1 MSNVDIYTICQELND
16 LLLGARVDKSFQPTK
31 DTVVMRFHKAG
42 TGRMDLVIQ
51 AGKRIHISQYPL
63 TNPQNPP
70 SFPMLLRKRVKGAN
84 VISVSQHNFD
94 RVVEIKMKKEETY
107 TLIVELFAKGNIIL
121 LNESNEIILPL
132 KRKQWS
138 DRDISSK
145 KEYVFPQEHGINPIE
160 IEFDEFKD
168 IVKASDDEIV
178 RLLAKSGLGSLYAE
192 EIMLNTSI
200 NKKTPC
206 SDLSG
211 EEIRTIFEALEKVFK
226 PLKDKEFT
234 PIIVNNKNMKENF
247 ESENSESEIENK
259 KLDSEIQNKKPD
271 NNLQNQ
277 KPDSD
282 LQNKKQISKFKEK
295 EDVIPLKLK
304 QYEGF
309 EEKKYDSFNEACD
322 EFYSSKVK
330 NEITDIQEAAWNK
343 KVGKFSKRLEKQE
356 ETLHNFER
364 TIEESQKKG
373 ELIFTNYL
381 QIENIIN
388 VINDARAKD
397 YPYKEIAKTLKKAK
411 KDGMAEAQIF
421 ESMDPLGN
429 ITLRIDDTSVSMD
442 SRKSIPDNAEVYYE
456 KSKKAKR
463 KIKGALIAIENTKR
477 QLAEMEEKKE
487 KAMANIMV
495 PQKRVKKNLKWYE
508 KLRWF
513 VSGDGTLVV
522 CGRDAGSNEAVVKK
536 YLEQNDVYLHADIHG
551 APSVVAK
558 ISSDKLNNDLL
569 YELGIFAASFSS
581 AWSRNYGMQDV
592 YWVEPEQVSKTPVS
606 GEFVP
611 KGAFI
616 IRGHRNY
623 IRGCKLE
630 ISIGIVE
637 YDGEKRI
644 MAGPKTAMEK
654 YTSKFVTIKPGYTKK
669 EKIAKEILARINE
682 DNLISLDDVVRVLPS
697 GKCDFV

>member
-1 MSNVDIYTICQELND
+1 MKSMTNVDINIICQELNE
-16 LLLGARVDKSFQPTK
+16 LLAGARVDKSFQPTK

-63 TNPQNPP
+63 ANPQSPP

-84 VISVSQHNFD
+84 VVSIQQHNFD
-94 RVVEIKMKKEETY
+94 RVVEIKMKKDITY

-121 LNESNEIILPL
+121 LNEENEILLPL

-145 KEYVFPQEHGINPIE
+145 KEYVFPIEHGINPMTITE
-160 IEFDEFKD
+160 DEFKE
-168 IVKASDDEIV
+168 IIKSSDDEIV
-178 RLLAKSGLGSLYAE
+178 RILAKNGLGSLYAE
-192 EIMLNTSI
+192 EIMLNCEI
-200 NKKTPC
+200 NKKT
-206 SDLSG
+206 LSS
-211 EEIRTIFEALEKVFK
+211 ELTKEDILEIYGALKKVFEGLEK
-226 PLKDKEFT
+226 KEFT
-234 PIIVNNKNMKENF
+234 PMIVNNRKEIEELKKQNPDKQYKVKEDVVALRLHQYENF
-247 ESENSESEIENK
+247 EEES
-259 KLDSEIQNKKPD
+259 
-271 NNLQNQ
+271 
-277 KPDSD
+277 
-282 LQNKKQISKFKEK
+282 F
-295 EDVIPLKLK
+295 
-304 QYEGF
+304 
-309 EEKKYDSFNEACD
+309 DSFNEACD

-330 NEITDIQEAAWNK
+330 HKITDIQEAVWNK

-356 ETLHNFER
+356 ETLRGFEK
-364 TIEESQKKG
+364 TIEDSQKKG
-373 ELIFTNYL
+373 ELLFTNYV
-381 QIENIIN
+381 QVENILN
-388 VINDARAKD
+388 VIKDAREKD
-397 YPYKEIAKTLKKAK
+397 YGWKEIGKTLKDAK
-411 KDGMAEAQIF
+411 KSGMAEAQIF

-429 ITLRIDDTSVSMD
+429 ITLNIDNTSIALD
-442 SRKSIPDNAEVYYE
+442 SKKSIPDNAEVYYE
-456 KSKKAKR
+456 KAKKAKR
-463 KIKGALIAIENTKR
+463 KIKGAKIAIENTKA
-477 QLAEMEEKKE
+477 QLKDMEEKKE

-513 VSGDGTLVV
+513 VSSDGTLVV

-558 ISSDKLNNDLL
+558 ISSDKLNNNLL
-569 YELGIFAASFSS
+569 KELGIFAASFSS
-581 AWSRNYGMQDV
+581 AWSRNYGTQDV

-616 IRGHRNY
+616 IRGKRNY
-623 IRGCKLE
+623 IRGAKLE
-630 ISIGIVE
+630 IAIGIVE

-644 MAGPKTAMEK
+644 MAGPVDALKAYTDK
-654 YTSKFVTIKPGYTKK
+654 YVTIKPGYTKK
-669 EKIAKEILARINE
+669 EKIAKEILSRINE
-682 DNLISLDDVVRVLPS
+682 DNIIELDDVVRVLPS

>member
-1 MSNVDIYTICQELND
+1 MKSMTNVDIHTICQELND
-16 LLLGARVDKSFQPTK
+16 LLVGARVDKSFQPTK

-42 TGRMDLVIQ
+42 TGRLDLVIQ

-84 VISVSQHNFD
+84 VVSVSQHNFD

-121 LNESNEIILPL
+121 LNEANEITLPL
-132 KRKQWS
+132 KRKMWS

-145 KEYVFPQEHGINPIE
+145 KEYVFPTEHGINPIE
-160 IEFDEFKD
+160 IDIDEFNEILSGGED
-168 IVKASDDEIV
+168 EEIV
-178 RLLAKSGLGSLYAE
+178 RVLAKNGLGSLYAE
-192 EIMLNTSI
+192 EIMLNTEIS
-200 NKKTPC
+200 KKTPC
-206 SDLSG
+206 SDLTA
-211 EEIRTIFEALEKVFK
+211 EDINAIYNALKTLFEPLEKG
-226 PLKDKEFT
+226 EIT
-234 PIIVNNKNMKENF
+234 PMIVNNKKEI
-247 ESENSESEIENK
+247 ERLKSEN
-259 KLDSEIQNKKPD
+259 PD
-271 NNLQNQ
+271 
-277 KPDSD
+277 K
-282 LQNKKQISKFKEK
+282 KFKEK
-295 EDVIPLKLK
+295 EDVIPLNLK

-309 EEKKYDSFNEACD
+309 EIENFESFNEACD

-356 ETLHNFER
+356 ETLHNFEK
-364 TIEESQKKG
+364 TIEDSQRKG
-373 ELIFTNYL
+373 ELLFTNYV
-381 QIENIIN
+381 QVDNILN
-388 VINDARAKD
+388 VIKGAREKD
-397 YPYKEIAKTLKKAK
+397 YGWKEIGKTLKEAK
-411 KDGMAEAQIF
+411 KSGMADAQIF

-429 ITLRIDDTSVSMD
+429 ITLRIDDTSIALD
-442 SRKSIPDNAEVYYE
+442 SKKSIPDNAEVYYE
-456 KSKKAKR
+456 KAKKAKR

-477 QLAEMEEKKE
+477 QLADMEAKKE
-487 KAMANIMV
+487 KAMENIMV

-513 VSGDGTLVV
+513 VSSDGILVV
-522 CGRDAGSNEAVVKK
+522 CGRDAGTNESVVKK
-536 YLEQNDVYLHADIHG
+536 YLEQYDIYLHADIHG

-558 ISSDKLNNDLL
+558 VQPDSLNDNLL
-569 YELGIFAASFSS
+569 KELGEFSASFSS
-581 AWSRNYGMQDV
+581 AWSKNFTSQDV
-592 YWVEPEQVSKTPVS
+592 YWVEPDQVSKTPVS

-623 IRGCKLE
+623 IRGAKLE

-644 MAGPKTAMEK
+644 MAGPTDAMK
-654 YTSKFVTIKPGYTKK
+654 HHANKFVTIKPGYTKK
-669 EKIAKEILARINE
+669 EKIAKEILSRINE
-682 DNLISLDDVVRVLPS
+682 DDLLSLDDVVRVLPS